1 MFRSFAIGDLW
12 YDRKTPKYLK
22 PKVSVSNFRNMGFR
36 NDFKGFLPLNTIAVI
51 ILAAIIF
58 DVVIHIVA
66 DILNLKML
74 QEKLPKPFQ
83 GVYDADQYRKSQD
96 YLRVNTRFGW
106 ITGVINLVAILLF
119 WFQGG
124 FPAVDNWVRSFGNGP
139 VLTGLMYI
147 GTLMFFYALL
157 SQPFS
162 IYATFVI
169 EERFGFNKTTWKTY
183 MLDLLKGLVL
193 AILLGAPLL
202 AGILAFFEY
211 AGSHAWLYCWAI
223 IVLYMLVVQYIAPT
237 WIMPLFNKF
246 KPLEEGDLKTAILS
260 CAKSIQ
266 FPLKRVYTMDGSK
279 RSRKSNAFFTGF
291 GKNKR
296 IVLFDTLIQQHT
308 VPELVAVL
316 AHEMGHYKKKH
327 ILQGI
332 LLGVLQ
338 TGFMLYLLS
347 FMISYQGLFDAFY
360 MSRISIYAGLI
371 FFGMLFAPLDF
382 FIGILMQIR
391 SRSNEYQADR
401 FSVKTTRNPGAMID
415 ALKKLSVHNL
425 SNLLPHPFYVF
436 LNYSHPP
443 VLKRIQAID
452 SISVI
457 E

>member
-1 MFRSFAIGDLW
+1 M
-12 YDRKTPKYLK
+12 
-22 PKVSVSNFRNMGFR
+22 
-36 NDFKGFLPLNTIAVI
+36 NTIAFI
-51 ILAAIIF
+51 ILAAIVL
-58 DVVIHIVA
+58 DVIVNIVA
-66 DILNLKML
+66 DKLNLRML
-74 QEKLPKPFQ
+74 RKELPKPFQ
-83 GVYDADQYRKSQD
+83 GVYDARQYRKSQD

-106 ITGVINLVAILLF
+106 VSAVVNLAAILLF
-119 WFQGG
+119 WFKGG
-124 FPAVDNWVRSFGNGP
+124 FPGIDNWVRSFEKGP

-169 EERFGFNKTTWKTY
+169 EERFGFNKTTWRIY
-183 MLDLLKGLVL
+183 LLDLVKGLIL

-211 AGSHAWLYCWAI
+211 AGNHAWLYCWAVVI
-223 IVLYMLVVQYIAPT
+223 LYMLVVQYIAPT
-237 WIMPLFNKF
+237 WIMPFFNKF
-246 KPLEEGDLKTAILS
+246 KPLEDGELKSAILS

-266 FPLKRVYTMDGSK
+266 FPLKNVYTMDGSK
-279 RSRKSNAFFTGF
+279 RSRKSNAFFSGF

-308 VPELVAVL
+308 IPELVAVL

-327 ILQGI
+327 ILQGM
-332 LLGVLQ
+332 LLGILQ
-338 TGFMLYLLS
+338 TGLMFFLLS
-347 FMISYQGLFDAFY
+347 FMISYPDLFEAFFMNH
-360 MSRISIYAGLI
+360 MSVYAGLI

-382 FIGILMQIR
+382 FVGILMQIR

-401 FSVKTTRNPGAMID
+401 FAVAATQNPGAMID

-443 VLKRIQAID
+443 VLKRIQAIEK
-452 SISVI
+452 I
-457 E
+457 EIN